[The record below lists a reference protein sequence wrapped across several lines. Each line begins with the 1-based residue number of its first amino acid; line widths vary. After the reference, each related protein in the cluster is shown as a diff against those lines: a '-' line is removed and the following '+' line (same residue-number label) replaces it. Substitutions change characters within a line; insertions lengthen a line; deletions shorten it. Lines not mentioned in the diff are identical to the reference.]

1 MRVGINSWAGGSNE
15 KVEVSAFVGLIDM
28 IDVELGVPA
37 RCDGRA
43 RRPRGA
49 PAREF
54 LIGEKDG
61 QASFGNI
68 EFDPIAVFD
77 KSKRSARGGLGRN
90 MEHHRPERGPAH
102 SR

>member
-37 RCDGRA
+37 RRAARA
-43 RRPRGA
+43 RRPRGS
-49 PAREF
+49 PARK
-54 LIGEKDG
+54 LVIGEKHG

-68 EFDPIAVFD
+68 KLDQIAVFN
-77 KSKRSARGGLGRN
+77 KS
-90 MEHHRPERGPAH
+90 
-102 SR
+102 

>member
-1 MRVGINSWAGGSNE
+1 MRVGFNSWAGASNE

-37 RCDGRA
+37 RVFGRA
-43 RRPRGA
+43 RRPRGT
-49 PAREF
+49 PACK
-54 LIGEKDG
+54 LVIGEKDG

-77 KSKRSARGGLGRN
+77 KS
-90 MEHHRPERGPAH
+90 
-102 SR
+102 